1 MKTLLSRILD
11 ELEVPYTTNYVDNLY
26 NEHPYRYTLYGIQ
39 QMLSRYNIKT
49 TTVRLKDKEYLSKI
63 DTPFLAEAYDDIVI
77 VKRIAK
83 SREIVYDWYG
93 QEMSSNFDDFE
104 KESTGVI
111 MQIFP
116 DESSKEPNYRIH
128 KRTENIGKAEYLCMG
143 VFFLLL
149 LSMIGLD
156 LGNSGSTIS
165 IAFVLTNMIGAAIS
179 YLIIRKTL
187 NYDSVLADKICQMSK
202 VATCN
207 DVLQSKAA
215 KLFNRYGWGE
225 IGFGYFAISA
235 VSAFVRPNL
244 THVLSIY
251 SILGMLF
258 PFWSLWYQKFKAKHW
273 CPLCLCTLVVLAIQG
288 IIGCY
293 SLSNRSIHIDTETIQ
308 GLIMVGVAYAL
319 SIMAICKFV
328 DLLRSKNEA
337 MQMKYKLAQIK
348 YKPTIISALLSKE
361 KSFDCS
367 ENTSHIVFGNKDA
380 NYKLTI
386 MSNPY
391 CQPCAEMHKY
401 LQRLLDAGCQI
412 QYVFNYF
419 SEELSD
425 VNKLL
430 IAAYFKYGAQ
440 KVWKVFSDWYAGG
453 KVKQA
458 KFFDKELDANNPV
471 VEEEFE
477 RHEKWIETTG
487 FSATPT
493 LLLNGKTLPSI
504 YNVEDIAF
512 MVENG
517 L

>member
-1 MKTLLSRILD
+1 MTTLLTRILS
-11 ELEVPYTTNYVDNLY
+11 ELKIPYTKNFSEDLY
-26 NEHPYRYTLYGIQ
+26 KENPYCYTLYGLQ
-39 QMLSRYNIKT
+39 QMLSRYNVKT
-49 TTVRLKDKEYLSKI
+49 TAVKLPNKSEMANL
-63 DTPFLAEAYDDIVI
+63 DTPFLAEAYNDIVI

-83 SREIVYDWYG
+83 DGRIIYDWYG
-93 QEMSSNFDDFE
+93 QEMSSDAKDFE

-116 DESSKEPNYRIH
+116 DESSIEPDYKIH
-128 KRTENIGKAEYLCMG
+128 KQTENIGKEEYVCMG
-143 VFFLLL
+143 LLL
-149 LSMIGLD
+149 LLLLAV
-156 LGNSGSTIS
+156 LGRNNSGNAIS
-165 IAFVLTNMIGAAIS
+165 IAFVLTNMIGATIS

-187 NYDSVLADKICQMSK
+187 NYDSALADKICQMSK
-202 VATCN
+202 TATCN

-225 IGFGYFAISA
+225 IGLGYFAISA
-235 VSAFVRPNL
+235 VSAFVMPNL

-251 SILGMLF
+251 SIIGILF
-258 PFWSLWYQKFKAKHW
+258 PFWSLWYQKFKAKLW
-273 CPLCLCTLVVLAIQG
+273 CPLCLCTLVVLVIQG
-288 IIGCY
+288 FIGCY
-293 SLSNRSIHIDTETIQ
+293 SLSNRSIHINTETIQ

-328 DLLRSKNEA
+328 ELLRSRNEA

-348 YKPTIISALLSKE
+348 YKPTIIGALLSKE

-430 IAAYFKYGAQ
+430 IAAYFKYGVQ
-440 KVWKVFSDWYAGG
+440 KAWKVFSDWYAGG
-453 KVKQA
+453 KIKQA
-458 KFFDKELDANNPV
+458 KFFSKEIDANNTV
-471 VEEEFE
+471 VAEEFE

>member
-1 MKTLLSRILD
+1 MKTLLTRILS
-11 ELEVPYTTNYVDNLY
+11 ELKVPYTKSFSEDLY
-26 NEHPYRYTLYGIQ
+26 KGHPYCYTLYGLQ
-39 QMLSRYNIKT
+39 QMLSRYNVKT
-49 TTVRLKDKEYLSKI
+49 AAVKLQNKSEMANL
-63 DTPFLAEAYDDIVI
+63 DTPFLAEAYNDIVI

-83 SREIVYDWYG
+83 GQKIVYDWYG
-93 QEMSSNFDDFE
+93 QEMNSDFGDFE

-116 DESSKEPNYRIH
+116 DESSKEPNYRVH
-128 KRTENIGKAEYLCMG
+128 KRTENIGMVEYVCMG
-143 VFFLLL
+143 LLFLLL
-149 LSMIGLD
+149 LAVLG
-156 LGNSGSTIS
+156 LGNCVSTIS
-165 IAFVLTNMIGAAIS
+165 IAFILTNMIGAAIS

-235 VSAFVRPNL
+235 VSAFVMPNL

-251 SILGMLF
+251 SIIGMLF

-273 CPLCLCTLVVLAIQG
+273 CPLCLCTIIVLVMQG
-288 IIGCY
+288 FIGCY
-293 SLSNRSIHIDTETIQ
+293 SISNRSIHIDMGTIQ
-308 GLIMVGVAYAL
+308 GFIMVGVAYAL

-328 DLLRSKNEA
+328 DLLRSRNEA
-337 MQMKYKLAQIK
+337 MQMKYKLSQIK
-348 YKPTIISALLSKE
+348 YKPTIISTLLSKE

-430 IAAYFKYGAQ
+430 IAAYFKYSAQ
-440 KVWKVFSDWYAGG
+440 KAWKVFSDWYAGG
-453 KVKQA
+453 KLKQA
-458 KFFDKELDANNPV
+458 KFFSKEIDANNTIV
-471 VEEEFE
+471 AEEFE

>member
-1 MKTLLSRILD
+1 METLLTRILS
-11 ELEVPYTTNYVDNLY
+11 ELKIPYTKSFSENLY
-26 NEHPYRYTLYGIQ
+26 KEHPYCYTLYGIR
-39 QMLSRYNIKT
+39 QMLSRYNLKT
-49 TTVRLKDKEYLSKI
+49 TAIKLQNKSEMANL
-63 DTPFLAEAYDDIVI
+63 DTPFLAEVYNDIVI

-83 SREIVYDWYG
+83 GGKIVYDWYG
-93 QEMSSNFDDFE
+93 QEMSSNAKDFE
-104 KESTGVI
+104 KESTGII
-111 MQIFP
+111 MQIYP
-116 DESSKEPNYRIH
+116 DESSIEPDYKIH
-128 KRTENIGKAEYLCMG
+128 TQTENINKAEHVGMWIL
-143 VFFLLL
+143 FLLL
-149 LSMIGLD
+149 LAVLG
-156 LGNSGSTIS
+156 LGNSGSAIS
-165 IAFVLTNMIGAAIS
+165 IAFELTNMIGATIS

-202 VATCN
+202 SATCN

-225 IGFGYFAISA
+225 IGLGYFAISSVLAFA
-235 VSAFVRPNL
+235 VPWL
-244 THVLSIY
+244 TNVLSVY
-251 SILGMLF
+251 SVMGMLF
-258 PFWSLWYQKFKAKHW
+258 PFWSLWYQKFNARHW
-273 CPLCLCTLVVLAIQG
+273 CPLCLCALVVLITQG
-288 IIGCY
+288 FIGCY
-293 SLSNRSIHIDTETIQ
+293 SLSNRGIHIDMECIQ
-308 GLIMVGVAYAL
+308 SFTMVGAAYAL
-319 SIMAICKFV
+319 AIMTICKVV
-328 DLLRSKNEA
+328 DLLRSRNEA

-348 YKPTIISALLSKE
+348 YKPTIISTLLSKE

-430 IAAYFKYGAQ
+430 IAAYFKYGMQ
-440 KVWKVFSDWYAGG
+440 KAWKVYSDWYAGG
-453 KVKQA
+453 KVNQA
-458 KFFDKELDANNPV
+458 KFFSKEIDANNTV
-471 VEEEFE
+471 VAEEFE
-477 RHEKWIETTG
+477 RHEKWREMTG

-504 YNVEDIAF
+504 YNVEDITF